1 MVIIFRFHES
11 MKRMTLSSPL
21 RELTTPT
28 MTSSMASLSLSSSSS
43 SLSPPHT
50 LLDFPPIAQLTNALI
65 HAFNELRQC
74 APLSL
79 APSIAQEIKRLLES
93 TVHDIGEYY
102 RYMYIHVC
110 YTTDLKIFMLSNLI
124 IMTIFCV
131 KNISK
136 ECQFQQKRKINMLGL
151 VSYLC
156 TYLPSSIIFH
166 TE

>member
-1 MVIIFRFHES
+1 MIIFRFHES

-28 MTSSMASLSLSSSSS
+28 MTSSMTAASLSSP

-50 LLDFPPIAQLTNALI
+50 LLDFPPLAQLTNALI

-79 APSIAQEIKRLLES
+79 APSIAQEIRRLLES

-102 RYMYIHVC
+102 RYIVHMSF
-110 YTTDLKIFMLSNLI
+110 L
-124 IMTIFCV
+124 
-131 KNISK
+131 
-136 ECQFQQKRKINMLGL
+136 
-151 VSYLC
+151 
-156 TYLPSSIIFH
+156 TYQP
-166 TE
+166 

>member
-1 MVIIFRFHES
+1 MCKSCDFPIRSCDFIMLRQSIQLDSAVLLKRPTYILLHIFIMIIFRFHES

-28 MTSSMASLSLSSSSS
+28 MTSSITSLSSSTQ

-50 LLDFPPIAQLTNALI
+50 LLDFPPVAQLTNALI

-102 RYMYIHVC
+102 RYVPSN
-110 YTTDLKIFMLSNLI
+110 YTQD
-124 IMTIFCV
+124 
-131 KNISK
+131 
-136 ECQFQQKRKINMLGL
+136 
-151 VSYLC
+151 
-156 TYLPSSIIFH
+156 SSMH
-166 TE
+166 C

>member
-1 MVIIFRFHES
+1 MFRFHES

-28 MTSSMASLSLSSSSS
+28 MTSSITSLSSSTQ

-50 LLDFPPIAQLTNALI
+50 LLDFPPVAQLTNALI

-102 RYMYIHVC
+102 RYVPNN
-110 YTTDLKIFMLSNLI
+110 YTQKSSMHTVKETFLSTTVTTNLCKLVKIGLWINLCNFFFFFMH
-124 IMTIFCV
+124 
-131 KNISK
+131 
-136 ECQFQQKRKINMLGL
+136 
-151 VSYLC
+151 
-156 TYLPSSIIFH
+156 SI
-166 TE
+166 